1 VRDYR
6 RQVAAVKALG
16 RRVVKSD
23 QKDKVG

>member
-16 RRVVKSD
+16 RRAVKSD
-23 QKDKVG
+23 QEDKVG